1 MFFFY
6 NVPASSIWVTGN
18 APNTEIHISGIIQM
32 TSRNKLEI
40 GFQTN
45 MAYLVLTC
53 CVIIVNA
60 RNDCRS

>member
-18 APNTEIHISGIIQM
+18 SPNTEIHISGIIQM
-32 TSRNKLEI
+32 TPRNKLEI

-45 MAYLVLTC
+45 MAYLVLTF
-53 CVIIVNA
+53 CVIIVIA